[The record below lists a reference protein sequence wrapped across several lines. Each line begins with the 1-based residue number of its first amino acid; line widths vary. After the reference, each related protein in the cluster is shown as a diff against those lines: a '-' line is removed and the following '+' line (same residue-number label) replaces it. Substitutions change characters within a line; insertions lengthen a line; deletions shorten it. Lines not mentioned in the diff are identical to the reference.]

1 MNLVFDIAGTS
12 FEATRVQMRGNTIE
26 ADFAAEAGGPLAD
39 AFDAAKVIS
48 LPSLSVTYSV
58 QGVTTDGD
66 EGVTAVFSVNSSAG
80 RVLH

>member
-1 MNLVFDIAGTS
+1 MTLVFDIAGTS

-26 ADFAAEAGGPLAD
+26 ADFAAEAGASLAD

-58 QGVTTDGD
+58 QGLRRDTD
-66 EGVTAVFSVNSSAG
+66 GVTAVFSVNSSAG